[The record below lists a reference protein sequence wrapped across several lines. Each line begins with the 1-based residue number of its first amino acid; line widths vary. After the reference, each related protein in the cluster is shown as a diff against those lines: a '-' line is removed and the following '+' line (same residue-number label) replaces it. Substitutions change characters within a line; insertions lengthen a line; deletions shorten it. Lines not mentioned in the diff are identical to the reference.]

1 MNHFTVELVSNASQD
16 RFADNSTT
24 SFTSYL
30 AQPIKLEGKWK
41 FALTKISVP
50 THFNNVSKSRIRIKP
65 NAFLWYSKGWDRY
78 VICDIEVFFGTAQDV
93 IEKINEC
100 VREALK
106 ADWDRSIAEA
116 KKKAVENMTWEE
128 SIEKAKERNAGN
140 VEVDEEPPV
149 DLDQDFLHSVEI
161 DVDGNLRFKLDDNFM
176 IMFEK
181 SELASALGV
190 DVAYYHKGDVRGTI
204 TPDIQ
209 RIHTIYVY
217 SDAVDYS
224 IVGDTRTQML
234 TYFVIPNMIRGQ
246 SVSKRPMIHEKELY
260 NPVFRPLISNYIQ
273 SIKIDLRDAY
283 GEKIQFYD
291 YGQCNATLKFIK
303 ITD

>member
-161 DVDGNLRFKLDDNFM
+161 NFDGNLRFKLDDNFM
-176 IMFEK
+176 TRGAGSKEPTLAASMLLSHLVLEFQKGSRRNLLLDSYRSYTELTAKKTRLK
-181 SELASALGV
+181 SDA
-190 DVAYYHKGDVRGTI
+190 KVRGWA
-204 TPDIQ
+204 
-209 RIHTIYVY
+209 RC
-217 SDAVDYS
+217 A
-224 IVGDTRTQML
+224 
-234 TYFVIPNMIRGQ
+234 
-246 SVSKRPMIHEKELY
+246 SVS
-260 NPVFRPLISNYIQ
+260 
-273 SIKIDLRDAY
+273 
-283 GEKIQFYD
+283 
-291 YGQCNATLKFIK
+291 
-303 ITD
+303 